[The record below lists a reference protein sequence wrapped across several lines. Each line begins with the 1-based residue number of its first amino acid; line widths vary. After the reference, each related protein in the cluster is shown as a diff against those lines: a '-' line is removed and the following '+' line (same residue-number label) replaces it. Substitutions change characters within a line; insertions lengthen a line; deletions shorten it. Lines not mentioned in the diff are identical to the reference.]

1 MRSLLAVL
9 LATTAFPAF
18 ADTLSAESD
27 VTAVT
32 VYPLG
37 AKVTRQVTVTI
48 PSAGAHEL
56 LVTDLPA
63 DTEAGLMQIT
73 APEGVEHGAFSLRSD
88 RLPPRQE
95 PETPAQKAA
104 KAEVERL
111 ESAEREAVAA
121 VDNVQARIDAATA
134 RAAFLTSF
142 NGDLPVN
149 ATPESLAA
157 MAAMIGTETLAAKAE
172 AAEARKALW
181 PAQEALTKVQ
191 EDLQSAREAL
201 ASLPMDAPNYTA
213 LVVALEAEAAGEVT
227 LTLTH
232 YIENAG
238 WRPYYEVNLT
248 RKDGNALT
256 IDRSVLVSQVTGE
269 DWSGVDLVLSSS
281 RPSEQ
286 AWPSSLWPELRAIY
300 KEEPPVAYAKEEA
313 RMGSGDMVMEQAV
326 VAPAPI
332 TAEAAMEG
340 DTVVYLY
347 PRKVDVASGVEDLR
361 LPLDQLKFEP
371 TVEAVAVSR
380 WDQSAFVMARFVNGD
395 EPILPGDA
403 MLFREGVLVGST
415 SLGSIAPGAETDLAF
430 GALETL
436 RITRNMPQRAGGETG
451 ILTTSNRQSEE
462 VVIKVENLGTEAW
475 PVRLMDMVP
484 YSEQDDLEIET
495 KANPQPTE
503 VNVDGQRG
511 ILAWDFT
518 LQAGEQKSITLGYE
532 MTWPKGMVLR

>member
-9 LATTAFPAF
+9 LASTAFPSF
-18 ADTLSAESD
+18 ADRLSAESD

-73 APEGVEHGAFSLRSD
+73 APAGVEHGAFSLRSD
-88 RLPPRQE
+88 RLPPRAE
-95 PETPAQKAA
+95 PETPAQKAV
-104 KAEVERL
+104 KVEVERL
-111 ESAEREAVAA
+111 EAAEREAIAA
-121 VDNVQARIDAATA
+121 VDNVQARIDAANA
-134 RAAFLTSF
+134 RAGFLTSF
-142 NGDLPVN
+142 NGDLPAN

-181 PAQEALTKVQ
+181 PAQAALAEVQ
-191 EDLQSAREAL
+191 EDLQTARAAL
-201 ASLPMDAPNYTA
+201 ASLPMEDTQYTA
-213 LVVALEAEAAGEVT
+213 LSVALEAEAAGEVT

-232 YIENAG
+232 YIQTAG

-256 IDRSVLVSQVTGE
+256 IDRSVLVTQGTGE

-286 AWPSSLWPELRAIY
+286 AWPSSLWPELRSIG
-300 KEEPPVAYAKEEA
+300 KEEPPVVYAEDMA
-313 RMGSGDMVMEQAV
+313 RSGGADTAMEIV
-326 VAPAPI
+326 VPMPAPV

-340 DTVVYLY
+340 DTVVYVY

-361 LPLDQLKFEP
+361 LPLDQLNFDP
-371 TVEAVAVSR
+371 TVEALAVSR
-380 WDQSAFVMARFVNGD
+380 WDQSAFVMARFINGD
-395 EPILPGDA
+395 EPILPGEA
-403 MLFREGVLVGST
+403 MFFREGVLVGSAR
-415 SLGSIAPGAETDLAF
+415 LGLTAPGVETELAF

-436 RITRNMPQRAGGETG
+436 RITRNMPQRAGGEKG
-451 ILTTSNRQSEE
+451 ILTTSNLQSEE

-475 PVRLMDMVP
+475 PVRLLDLVP

-495 KANPQPTE
+495 KADPQPSE
-503 VNVDGQRG
+503 VDVDGQRG

-518 LQAGEQKSITLGYE
+518 LQAGEQKSVTLGYE
-532 MTWPKGMVLR
+532 MTWPEGMVLR